1 MEYLLQSLCKS
12 YGLLMDSKSNTIDRY
27 LNSILLKQFLI
38 ITIVIKINVKMN
50 LITTASQRFEPDVYS
65 WA

>member
-1 MEYLLQSLCKS
+1 
-12 YGLLMDSKSNTIDRY
+12 MDSKSNTIDRY

-50 LITTASQRFEPDVYS
+50 LITMASQRFEPDVYS